1 MLLGAFG
8 TVITR
13 MLQQKEEPQLVTG
26 SPSPPLPPFIP
37 LFFPCL
43 ILSLIHKQA
52 LLSCLVLAPRVA
64 SPAPA
69 PAPTASAF
77 LATVFKPKDP
87 TQAPPCTKPSLV
99 RPISKIALGLR
110 ATLGAIKTPTESFL
124 SFFERWTP
132 ANVYFVLYASV
143 LFLLDVRPETGLCSS
158 LFSPPA

>member
-13 MLQQKEEPQLVTG
+13 MLQQKEEPQLATG

-77 LATVFKPKDP
+77 LATVPVYSSQKIKHKLHPGQNPAWFV
-87 TQAPPCTKPSLV
+87 QLV
-99 RPISKIALGLR
+99 KLLQNVGPEGDAWCHQNTHR
-110 ATLGAIKTPTESFL
+110 EFL
-124 SFFERWTP
+124 
-132 ANVYFVLYASV
+132 V
-143 LFLLDVRPETGLCSS
+143 LF
-158 LFSPPA
+158 